1 MQPLQSTAVLRRLR
15 GFLGPRPPETALLE
29 ACAPLF
35 GRRDAVTPL
44 PELRRREPYDSDEE
58 DYTIALWRSRD
69 WDDGTKY
76 LEDEEL
82 RGATRADAF
91 AARWV
96 PAGKPAEAYASA
108 RRVAAPWV
116 LADALSLP
124 SAPAATPLMQAIAL
138 APLRLVSKSW
148 ARMFSA
154 AAIHADA
161 FCTARRLLPPVEA
174 PNGLAN
180 LHHHLGPHAIPAES
194 RGAWEY
200 LLSDESREVYCK
212 ASPVC
217 AWEPRPAHEE
227 LVARAVA
234 ALDFHRAASM
244 WAQTGWHGYETAPMN
259 VSDFADALVGR
270 EWLVDVE
277 RVTIMGPV
285 DDDASLTRFAREL
298 MPHNCGG
305 PRHFDPH
312 ELEDGKP
319 RRIWRWLMRRRA
331 LRVVPFA
338 YTLSEVHD
346 KEGEEEWRGSNRD
359 YRDYVN
365 FPSGGL
371 VLTAGRDTDGRFP
384 DDPYFDPQTLNSDL
398 TAAGELPSS
407 AYRHMGEGAV
417 WAAHELECAAA
428 RDRRTAAGFPTATR
442 SWDTAKPVAAL
453 EASSAA
459 YSAMAAACRRSSRLP
474 VLHTLCAMRALVA
487 AKRAHAPASGVGLL
501 CRASLLPRELFRR
514 ICLMAVG
521 DGDVNVEN
529 IALSRIEVRFAYN
542 ELYSDEDDS
551 SDSSSSRSN
560 RRRIVSRCT
569 HRRIFPRVVLT
580 LHDVTTRS
588 HELKITGRLSGFEM
602 LFPEGSGYHDCE
614 PDAKRCVMN
623 NLRKIAAYKAAAMPK
638 QVGRNFDL
646 LPKYRHGGT
655 SGVGWNEPRESV

>member
-58 DYTIALWRSRD
+58 DYTVALWRSRD

-124 SAPAATPLMQAIAL
+124 SAPAATPLMQAIAV

-148 ARMFSA
+148 ARAFSA
-154 AAIHADA
+154 EAIHAEA

-174 PNGLAN
+174 PNGLAS
-180 LHHHLGPHAIPAES
+180 LHHHLGPHAVPAES

-277 RVTIMGPV
+277 RVTVMGPD
-285 DDDASLTRFAREL
+285 DDDASVIRFAHEL
-298 MPHNCGG
+298 MPHNCD
-305 PRHFDPH
+305 PRLADAH
-312 ELEDGKP
+312 EDGKP

-371 VLTAGRDTDGRFP
+371 VLTAGRDANGRFP
-384 DDPYFDPQTLNSDL
+384 DDPYFDAQTLNSDL

-474 VLHTLCAMRALVA
+474 VLHTLCTMRALVA

-623 NLRKIAAYKAAAMPK
+623 NLRKIAAYKATAMPK
-638 QVGRNFDL
+638 QVGRNFADL
-646 LPKYRHGGT
+646 LPKCRHGGT

>member
-15 GFLGPRPPETALLE
+15 GFLGQRPAETALLE

-35 GRRDAVTPL
+35 GRRDAVTPR

-58 DYTIALWRSRD
+58 DYTVALWRSRD

-148 ARMFSA
+148 ARVFSA
-154 AAIHADA
+154 EAIHADA

-180 LHHHLGPHAIPAES
+180 FHHHLGPHTVPAES
-194 RGAWEY
+194 RGAWEL

-277 RVTIMGPV
+277 RVTVMGPD
-285 DDDASLTRFAREL
+285 DDDASVIRFAHEL
-298 MPHNCGG
+298 MPHNCD
-305 PRHFDPH
+305 PRLADAH
-312 ELEDGKP
+312 EDGKP

-338 YTLSEVHD
+338 YTVGEVCD

-359 YRDYVN
+359 YRDYIN

-371 VLTAGRDTDGRFP
+371 VLTAGRDADGRFP
-384 DDPYFDPQTLNSDL
+384 DDPYFDPQTLNGDL

-407 AYRHMGEGAV
+407 AYRYMGEGAV

-453 EASSAA
+453 QASSAA

-474 VLHTLCAMRALVA
+474 VLYTLCAMRALVA
-487 AKRAHAPASGVGLL
+487 AKRARAPASGVGLL

-514 ICLMAVG
+514 ICLMAEG

-529 IALSRIEVRFAYN
+529 IALSRIEVQFGQTDLWYDENDEEEAAYWN
-542 ELYSDEDDS
+542 NQ
-551 SDSSSSRSN
+551 SRC
-560 RRRIVSRCT
+560 ISRCT

-588 HELKITGRLSGFEM
+588 HELKITGRLSGFDV
-602 LFPEGSGYHDCE
+602 LLPSSHRYDKCE

-623 NLRKIAAYKAAAMPK
+623 NLRKIAAYKATAMPK

-655 SGVGWNEPRESV
+655 SGVGWNESRESV

>member
-35 GRRDAVTPL
+35 GRRDAVDPR

-58 DYTIALWRSRD
+58 DYTVALWRFG
-69 WDDGTKY
+69 DDGTTY
-76 LEDEEL
+76 LADEEL
-82 RGATRADAF
+82 RDATRADAS

-96 PAGKPAEAYASA
+96 PAGKPAAAYASA
-108 RRVAAPWV
+108 RRLAAPWV

-124 SAPAATPLMQAIAL
+124 SAPAATPLMQAIAV

-148 ARMFSA
+148 ARVFSA
-154 AAIHADA
+154 EAIHADA

-180 LHHHLGPHAIPAES
+180 LHHHLGPHAVPAES
-194 RGAWEY
+194 RGAWEL

-234 ALDFHRAASM
+234 ALDFHRAASR
-244 WAQTGWHGYETAPMN
+244 WASGWHGYETAPVN

-285 DDDASLTRFAREL
+285 DGDASLIRFAREL

-338 YTLSEVHD
+338 YTLSEVQE
-346 KEGEEEWRGSNRD
+346 KEDEESWHPNRD

-371 VLTAGRDTDGRFP
+371 VLTAGRDADGRFP
-384 DDPYFDPQTLNSDL
+384 DDPYFDPQTLNGDL

-474 VLHTLCAMRALVA
+474 VLYTLCAMRALVA
-487 AKRAHAPASGVGLL
+487 AKRARAPASGVGLL

-514 ICLMAVG
+514 ICLMAEG

-529 IALSRIEVRFAYN
+529 IALSRIEVKFGYN

-580 LHDVTTRS
+580 LHDMTTRS

-623 NLRKIAAYKAAAMPK
+623 NLRKIAAYKATAMPK

-655 SGVGWNEPRESV
+655 SGVGWTESRESV